1 MKTTIK
7 GFVFLSLLL
16 AGVLLHAGSL
26 TVGTYT
32 NGNCYPLMCND
43 SGTNLGTTMDYQ
55 QVYASTA
62 FLPGPVNINSVT
74 FNLASFF
81 GGSDLILG
89 GNYTLEVGYASSLS
103 LGTNL
108 AGNYILGPTVL
119 GTFSIPAGGLPFGS
133 SYTFSFN
140 QFTYNTSLGNLLLEI
155 KANGQDNVPSGSG
168 NSYMEADETGSVTTR
183 AYCIEDAYCFT
194 DQIGLVTTF
203 GIVPEPGSL
212 VTILSS
218 LAGLAGAF
226 RWKKLM

>member
-1 MKTTIK
+1 MRTTIK
-7 GFVFLSLLL
+7 GLMLMSLLS
-16 AGVLLHAGSL
+16 AGILLHAGDI
-26 TVGTYT
+26 TIGTYT

-43 SGTNLGTTMDYQ
+43 SGTNSGITMDYQ

-62 FLPGPVNINSVT
+62 FPGTVNINSVT

-81 GGSDLILG
+81 GGSDMILG
-89 GNYTLEVGYASSLS
+89 GKYTFEVGYASSLS

-108 AGNYILGPTVL
+108 VSNYILGPTVV

-140 QFTYNTSLGNLLLEI
+140 QFTYNSSLGNLLLEI
-155 KANGQDNVPSGSG
+155 IANGQDNVPAGSG
-168 NSYMEADETGSVTTR
+168 NSYMEADETGSATTR
-183 AYCIEDAYCFT
+183 AYCIEDAGCFV

-212 VTILSS
+212 LVL
-218 LAGLAGAF
+218 LPGLVGLAGAF
-226 RWKKLM
+226 GWKELI

>member
-1 MKTTIK
+1 M
-7 GFVFLSLLL
+7 LSLLS
-16 AGVLLHAGSL
+16 AGILLHAGDV

-43 SGTNLGTTMDYQ
+43 SGTNIGTTMDYQ

-62 FLPGPVNINSVT
+62 FPGTANINSVT

-81 GGSDLILG
+81 GGSDMILG
-89 GNYTLEVGYASSLS
+89 GKYTLEVGYASSLS

-119 GTFSIPAGGLPFGS
+119 GMFTIPAGGSPFGS

-140 QFTYNTSLGNLLLEI
+140 QFTYNSSLGNLLLEI
-155 KANGQDNVPSGSG
+155 IANGQDNVPSGSG

-183 AYCIEDAYCFT
+183 AYCIELVCFT

-203 GIVPEPGSL
+203 GVVPEPGSL
-212 VTILSS
+212 VMVIPGLV
-218 LAGLAGAF
+218 GLAGAF
-226 RWKKLM
+226 RWKKLI